1 MVQDS
6 DGPYEPPPAVWNL
19 LKELSNFRVGR
30 GIYLVILANPWTRP
44 ELQLG
49 SPNDRRP
56 AGQTMGS
63 WPKLFMLKEK
73 EGNAI

>member
-30 GIYLVILANPWTRP
+30 GIYLGNSGKSL
-44 ELQLG
+44 
-49 SPNDRRP
+49 DP
-56 AGQTMGS
+56 ARIAAWLT
-63 WPKLFMLKEK
+63 
-73 EGNAI
+73 